1 MKKKKVTLYRRLFLL
16 HGNETKALK
25 HVFKYYQDL
34 IKKSGSWSFIGRYK
48 KATSF
53 EFNYS
58 IIKGRS
64 LEFEEKQKLSY
75 PIDKD
80 KIRWKTGFWVDLYY
94 LDRVNF
100 LQKIIELSIR
110 HDELILRTLLEKIEE
125 KDITKDGI
133 HINL

>member
-16 HGNETKALK
+16 HENETTALK
-25 HVFKYYQDL
+25 HVIKYYQDL
-34 IKKSGSWSFIGRYK
+34 IKKAGSWSFMGSYK

-58 IIKGRS
+58 LIKGRS
-64 LEFEEKQKLSY
+64 LEFVEKQKLSY

-94 LDRVNF
+94 LDRMNF
-100 LQKIIELSIR
+100 LQEKIEVAIR
-110 HDELILRTLLEKIEE
+110 RDELILRTLLEKIEE
-125 KDITKDGI
+125 KDITKNGI
-133 HINL
+133 H